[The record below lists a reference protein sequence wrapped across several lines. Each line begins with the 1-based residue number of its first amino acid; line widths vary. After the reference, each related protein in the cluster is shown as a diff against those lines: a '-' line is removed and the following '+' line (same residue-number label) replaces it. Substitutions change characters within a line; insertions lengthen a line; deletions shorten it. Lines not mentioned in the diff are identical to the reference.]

1 MKDTFDKVVMD
12 EERKEEMRAMLGAQ
26 KVKKSKRRTWIP
38 ALAAVAALVAVLVA
52 VPFTRNMIV
61 SAAEALGFKRT
72 KSGVEVSAESSIDT
86 ENRLYVFSKT
96 IVSPVREE
104 GNHYAQVKDG
114 RLYCVIDDEWIDV
127 TDQCSETEYY
137 RKEITDLDG
146 DKVVIYVGGTPDNK
160 GSAEFTYGDDGKL
173 YIAYADFDAEVTPW
187 IESVFEKEGFKLYED
202 HEGYIFF
209 NVDENGV
216 LSESIMLIRVDDLA
230 PSDDIFN
237 SSDIAAIID
246 DATAST

>member
-12 EERKEEMRAMLGAQ
+12 EERKEEMRKMLGAQ
-26 KVKKSKRRTWIP
+26 KAKKSKRRTWIP

-86 ENRLYVFSKT
+86 ENSIYFFEKT
-96 IVSPVREE
+96 IVAPE
-104 GNHYAQVKDG
+104 GENNYAQVKDG

-137 RKEITDLDG
+137 RKEITDQDG

-173 YIAYADFDAEVTPW
+173 YVAYADFDAEVTPW

-209 NVDENGV
+209 NGDENGV
-216 LSESIMLIRVDDLA
+216 LSKSIMLIRVDDLA

-237 SSDIAAIID
+237 SSDIAATID

>member
-12 EERKEEMRAMLGAQ
+12 EERKEEMRKMLGAQ

-61 SAAEALGFKRT
+61 SAAEALGFKKT
-72 KSGVEVSAESSIDT
+72 KSGVEVSATSSVDK
-86 ENRLYVFSKT
+86 ENSVYFFEKT
-96 IVSPVREE
+96 IVAPE
-104 GNHYAQVKDG
+104 GENNYAQVKDG

-137 RKEITDLDG
+137 RKEITDQDG

-160 GSAEFTYGDDGKL
+160 GSAEFTYGEDGKL

-209 NVDENGV
+209 NGDENGV
-216 LSESIMLIRVDDLA
+216 LSKSIMLIRVDDLA

>member
-1 MKDTFDKVVMD
+1 MKDTFNKVVMD

-72 KSGVEVSAESSIDT
+72 KSGMEISATSSVDT
-86 ENRLYVFSKT
+86 ENSIYFFEKT
-96 IVSPVREE
+96 IVAPDEAD
-104 GNHYAQVKDG
+104 NYAQTKDG
-114 RLYCVIDDEWIDV
+114 KLYYVIDGEWNDV

-137 RKEITDLDG
+137 RKETTDQDG
-146 DKVVIYVGGTPDNK
+146 DKVVVYVGGTPDCK
-160 GSAEFTYGDDGKL
+160 GSLEFTYDKDGKL
-173 YIAYADFDAEVTPW
+173 FCLYGSVDSYASSW
-187 IESVFEKEGFKLYED
+187 IEAAFSEEGLSLYDAPVGYVMFKDDEGVGGGIMMFRTDDMDPTDGTYET
-202 HEGYIFF
+202 
-209 NVDENGV
+209 VDGATV
-216 LSESIMLIRVDDLA
+216 VHID
-230 PSDDIFN
+230 
-237 SSDIAAIID
+237 D

>member
-86 ENRLYVFSKT
+86 ENSIYVFSKT